1 MSIKAPIRSEF
12 QDFPVCV
19 SAPGSLMLMGEHAVL
34 YGHLALACAVDV
46 FVYIGVRLRDDE
58 QVTIDSSLG
67 QYQST
72 RDSLAEDARL
82 SFVLASIKAWD
93 AELYQGLDIKIRAEF
108 SHQVGLGSSAAV
120 TAAMMVAL
128 NEITGSRLGVDTLF
142 KRGLDVIHAVQGGRG
157 SGTDLAASLKGGIV
171 AYRYMPYSL
180 EGISGQPDIAL
191 FYSGYKMKTPDVI
204 RLIEKKWQSQ
214 PALLNS
220 LYQLMNQTTE
230 QARLAI
236 LEQDWP
242 RLGSLM
248 NVYQGLMDALGVND
262 QTLSMMIY
270 QLRMQP
276 GVLGCKISGSG
287 LGDCVIALGQAQQS
301 VGEQAFAL
309 KISNQGTEV
318 IGG

>member
-34 YGHLALACAVDV
+34 HGHLALACAVDV
-46 FVYIGVRLRDDE
+46 FVYIGVRLREDD
-58 QVTIDSSLG
+58 QVSIDSSLG
-67 QYQST
+67 QYQSS
-72 RDSLAEDARL
+72 RDVLADDARL
-82 SFVLASIKAWD
+82 RFVLAAIKAWST
-93 AELYQGLDIKIRAEF
+93 ELPQGLDVKIRAEF

-128 NEITGSRLGVDTLF
+128 NRLTGTQLEIDALF
-142 KRGLDVIHAVQGGRG
+142 KRGLDVIHSVQDGRG

-171 AYRYMPYSL
+171 AYRYTPYFL
-180 EGISGQPDIAL
+180 ESIPGQPEIAL
-191 FYSGYKMKTPDVI
+191 FYAGYKMKTPDVI

-214 PALLNS
+214 PDLLNS

-262 QTLSMMIY
+262 QTLSLMIY

-287 LGDCVIALGQAQQS
+287 LGDCVIALGQTQQS

-309 KISNQGTEV
+309 TISNQGTEV
-318 IGG
+318 MGG

>member
-1 MSIKAPIRSEF
+1 M
-12 QDFPVCV
+12 CV

-34 YGHLALACAVDV
+34 HGHLALACAVDV
-46 FVYIGVRLRDDE
+46 FVYIGVRLREDD
-58 QVTIDSSLG
+58 QVSIDSSLG
-67 QYQST
+67 QYQSS
-72 RDSLAEDARL
+72 RDVLADDARL
-82 SFVLASIKAWD
+82 RFVLAAIKAWST
-93 AELYQGLDIKIRAEF
+93 ELPQGLDVKIRAEF

-128 NEITGSRLGVDTLF
+128 NRLTGTQLEIDALF
-142 KRGLDVIHAVQGGRG
+142 KRGLDVIHSVQDGRG

-171 AYRYMPYSL
+171 AYRYTPYFL
-180 EGISGQPDIAL
+180 ESIPGQPEIAL
-191 FYSGYKMKTPDVI
+191 FYAGYKMKTPDVI

-214 PALLNS
+214 PDLLNS

-262 QTLSMMIY
+262 QTLSLMIY

-287 LGDCVIALGQAQQS
+287 LGDCVIALGQTQQS

-309 KISNQGTEV
+309 TISNQGTEV
-318 IGG
+318 MGG